1 MIFPR
6 EGYAM
11 KREIVMTVL
20 LLVAAAALTVAQ
32 QSNSPTEVNLDNVP
46 EKYVVIKGDTLWDIS
61 ERFLGDPFEW
71 PEVWKRNEY
80 IINPHLIFP
89 GDTIRLKAMIKTVIE
104 AEAPPKVEEF
114 IEKAPAEQPKPVAQ
128 PEPVFVPAAPRI
140 SEAEKTET
148 ESFVE
153 TVPDD
158 PNVIRKLSEP
168 RNVFT
173 EKIFLRTGF
182 ITQRSELPKP
192 KITHIEEEKTSAT
205 KFDVV
210 VINLGKND
218 GVREGD
224 IYAAISVGDRVKHPE
239 TGKNLGVVVRIK
251 GVLEV
256 ISAGEKQARCLVTE
270 NFDPME
276 KDDHVM
282 PYRISSGPRFDA
294 WVKPEVSIDGTI
306 LAIHDPMLSIHIND
320 ILYLDKGSVDGIRP
334 GDRFVIYGRKD
345 AANTSGQRNQL
356 GEIQAINVMANETA
370 VIVVSLKGEHIE
382 VGDRVVLNARCRLI
396 N

>member
-20 LLVAAAALTVAQ
+20 LLVVAAALTVAQ
-32 QSNSPTEVNLDNVP
+32 QSNSPTEINLDNVP
-46 EKYVVIKGDTLWDIS
+46 EKYVVLEGDTLWDIS

-89 GDTIRLKAMIKTVIE
+89 GDTIMLKAMIKTVLE
-104 AEAPPKVEEF
+104 AEAPPKIEEF
-114 IEKAPAEQPKPVAQ
+114 IEKAPVAR

-140 SEAEKTET
+140 SVAEKAE
-148 ESFVE
+148 EEIFVE
-153 TVPDD
+153 TEPDD
-158 PNVIRKLSEP
+158 PNVILKLREP
-168 RNVFT
+168 RNIFT
-173 EKIFLRTGF
+173 EKIFMRTGF
-182 ITQRSELPKP
+182 ITRRSELPKP
-192 KITHIEEEKTSAT
+192 KITHIGDEKTSAT
-205 KFDVV
+205 KFDIV
-210 VINLGKND
+210 VINLGKKD
-218 GVREGD
+218 GVRKGD

-251 GVLEV
+251 GVLKV
-256 ISAGEKQARCLVTE
+256 TSTGEKQAQCLVTE

-276 KDDHVM
+276 KDDHVI
-282 PYRISSGPRFDA
+282 PYRISRGPRFDA
-294 WVKPEVSIDGTI
+294 WVKPEVSIDSTI

-334 GDRFVIYGRKD
+334 GDRFVIYGRND
-345 AANTSGQRNQL
+345 PANASGQKNPL
-356 GEIQAINVMANETA
+356 GEIQAINVMSNETA

-382 VGDRVVLNARCRLI
+382 IGDRVVLNARCRLI